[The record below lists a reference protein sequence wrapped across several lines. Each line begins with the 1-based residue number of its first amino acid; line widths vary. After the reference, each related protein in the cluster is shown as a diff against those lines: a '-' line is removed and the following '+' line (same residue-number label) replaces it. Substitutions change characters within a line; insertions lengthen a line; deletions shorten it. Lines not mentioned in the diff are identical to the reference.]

1 MASKRETKA
10 LQQYYDELIEKQLRG
25 EEPVDEEEQ
34 EESGDPDIELPELTD
49 PDAGVDEQD
58 QSDTEKALAVTLAAL
73 RSRDVVSAISEYSQL
88 KKRYDPRLYPEYT
101 EKYSGMSAE
110 ELLEKYLDPE
120 LDKREKKWLREQ
132 IYLYMFFLLPYAVHK
147 KYTMRSALF
156 SDAMQNLS
164 VIVLQAMDLFKP
176 GYGWKFSDYLI
187 GYFRGGIAK
196 TFKDSTVVDTYSA
209 RKRALEQLKK
219 EREEAG
225 IANEDDELQI
235 PQENYS
241 TISLEQLDIESSLD
255 DYTRQRYSIMRSV
268 ENVVS
273 VGDVN
278 AMDNTVH
285 SQELKDWLEEGL
297 SEASGVLTRD
307 EARVLIMYYGLY
319 GNREHIYSEIAEVR
333 RQEGLG
339 YACSRISQ
347 IKTKAIE
354 KLRAWFEANG
364 IREE

>member
-10 LQQYYDELIEKQLRG
+10 LQQYYDELLEKQLAG
-25 EEPVDEEEQ
+25 EEPVDEEDIDNALEQ
-34 EESGDPDIELPELTD
+34 EEGDIPEMSD
-49 PDAGVDEQD
+49 PDASADEQD
-58 QSDTEKALAVTLAAL
+58 QENTEKVLAVTLAAL

-88 KKRYDPRLYPEYT
+88 KKRYDPKLYPEYT
-101 EKYSGMSAE
+101 AKYAGMTAE
-110 ELLEKYLDPE
+110 ELLEHYLDPGI
-120 LDKREKKWLREQ
+120 DQREKKWLREQ
-132 IYLYMFFLLPYAVHK
+132 IYLFMFFLLPYAVHK
-147 KYTMRSALF
+147 KYTMRSAMF

-176 GYGWKFSDYLI
+176 GNGWKFSDYLI
-187 GYFRGGIAK
+187 GYFRGGIAR

-225 IANEDDELQI
+225 LPEPEEVI
-235 PQENYS
+235 PKESYG
-241 TISLEQLDIESSLD
+241 TISFDSLEADACLD
-255 DYTRQRYSIMRSV
+255 DYTRQKYSILRSV
-268 ENVVS
+268 ENIVS

-278 AMDNTVH
+278 AMDHTIH

-319 GNREHIYSEIAEVR
+319 GNREHIYSEIAEIR

-339 YACSRISQ
+339 FACSRISQ